1 MESFRTIIKSGCV
14 HLEEMSPIILGHL
27 NIWSIAGSCLEKI
40 KRCGLIGGCVSLEGS
55 LGIQE
60 PQTTSRCP
68 LYHLLLVED
77 ASSQLALMSCLC
89 SVTVEHNP
97 LKLEAPSN
105 TFFISALVMALDH
118 SNKKVTNIAMSL
130 CHVLKLFLAF
140 LRNFMLVFPA
150 TVPVCTPT
158 YCE

>member
-1 MESFRTIIKSGCV
+1 MESFGTIIKSGCV
-14 HLEEMSPIILGHL
+14 HLEMSPIILGHL
-27 NIWSIAGSCLEKI
+27 NIWSIVGSCLEKI

-55 LGIQE
+55 LGFQE
-60 PQTTSRCP
+60 PQTTS
-68 LYHLLLVED
+68 
-77 ASSQLALMSCLC
+77 
-89 SVTVEHNP
+89 VTVEPNP

-105 TFFISALVMALDH
+105 TFFISALVMAFDH

-140 LRNFMLVFPA
+140 LSYFMLVFPA
-150 TVPVCTPT
+150 NVPVCTPT

>member
-1 MESFRTIIKSGCV
+1 MESSGTIIKSGCV

-27 NIWSIAGSCLEKI
+27 NIWSIVGSCLEKI
-40 KRCGLIGGCVSLEGS
+40 RRCGLIGGCVSLEGS
-55 LGIQE
+55 LGFQE
-60 PQTTSRCP
+60 PQSTSDA

-89 SVTVEHNP
+89 SVTVEPNP

-105 TFFISALVMALDH
+105 IFFISALVMAFDH
-118 SNKKVTNIAMSL
+118 SNKNVTNIAMLL

-140 LRNFMLVFPA
+140 
-150 TVPVCTPT
+150 
-158 YCE
+158 